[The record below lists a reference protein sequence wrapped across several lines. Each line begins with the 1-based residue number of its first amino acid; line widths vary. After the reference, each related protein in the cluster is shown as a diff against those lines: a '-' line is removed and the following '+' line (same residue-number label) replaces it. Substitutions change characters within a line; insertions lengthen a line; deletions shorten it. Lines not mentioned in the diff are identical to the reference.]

1 LGSGEPKD
9 LGLDGLFKL
18 LTWRSLA
25 ISRVFG
31 LPDIVGEPLQ
41 QEFQFPRERRV
52 DRLYRLAD
60 GSLLNIEHQSSLAD
74 REALAR
80 RMVTYHVMIKD
91 QFPAAGLMQIVI
103 YTGRTPIRPEGPL
116 IYESLDAS
124 GAHGLRFTAALR
136 DFRSLPVDEF
146 RKSGRADDL
155 VLGLM
160 AAGGDDPTYARE
172 VRDFVLRTRGAQR
185 IDLLEK
191 MAAVYATM
199 PERAG
204 WSAIFG
210 EVEMFPAEIEDT
222 PLHRRIV
229 EFFGRKM
236 LDEAADEGRREGLG
250 EGRREGLS
258 EGRRLALAELII
270 RHARRNGV
278 LLTLPEE
285 EAAARLAGRASED
298 ALMDMASV
306 LPEMKD
312 ADTFFKRFGVDLSNS
327 AGETN

>member
-1 LGSGEPKD
+1 MRKGRVGMGSGEPKD

-116 IYESLDAS
+116 VYESLDAT

-136 DFRSLPVDEF
+136 DFRLLPIDEF

-172 VRDFVLRTRGAQR
+172 VRDFVLRTRGAER
-185 IDLLEK
+185 VDLLEK
-191 MAAVYATM
+191 LAAVYANM
-199 PERAG
+199 PERAA

-210 EVEMFPAEIEDT
+210 EIEMFPAEIEDT

-236 LDEAADEGRREGLG
+236 LDEAADEGRREG
-250 EGRREGLS
+250 RD
-258 EGRRLALAELII
+258 EGRRLGLAELIV
-270 RHARRNGV
+270 RHARRNGM
-278 LLTLPEE
+278 LLSLPEE
-285 EAAARLAGRASED
+285 EAAATLAQRSSED
-298 ALMDMASV
+298 TLMEMAGALS
-306 LPEMKD
+306 EMTD
-312 ADTFFKRFGVDLSNS
+312 VEDFFKRFGVDLSTS
-327 AGETN
+327 AGEPN

>member
-1 LGSGEPKD
+1 MGAGEPKD

-91 QFPAAGLMQIVI
+91 QFPDAGLMQIVV

-116 IYESLDAS
+116 VYESLDAT

-136 DFRSLPVDEF
+136 DFRALPVDEF
-146 RKSGRADDL
+146 RTSGRADDL

-160 AAGGDDPTYARE
+160 AAGGDDITYARE
-172 VRDFVLRTRGAQR
+172 VRDFVFRTRGAER

-191 MAAVYATM
+191 VAAVYATM
-199 PERAG
+199 PERAAWG
-204 WSAIFG
+204 AIFG
-210 EVEMFPAEIEDT
+210 EIEMFPAEIEDT

-250 EGRREGLS
+250 EGRREGLD
-258 EGRRLALAELII
+258 EGRRLGLAELIV
-270 RHARRNGV
+270 RHARRNGM
-278 LLTLPEE
+278 LFSLPEE
-285 EAAARLAGRASED
+285 VVAARLAAIANED
-298 ALMDMASV
+298 VLMDMAGA
-306 LPEMKD
+306 LQEMTD
-312 ADTFFKRFGVDLSNS
+312 ADVFFKRFGVELRN
-327 AGETN
+327 

>member
-1 LGSGEPKD
+1 
-9 LGLDGLFKL
+9 
-18 LTWRSLA
+18 
-25 ISRVFG
+25 
-31 LPDIVGEPLQ
+31 
-41 QEFQFPRERRV
+41 
-52 DRLYRLAD
+52 
-60 GSLLNIEHQSSLAD
+60 
-74 REALAR
+74 
-80 RMVTYHVMIKD
+80 MIKD
-91 QFPAAGLMQIVI
+91 QFPSAGLMQIVI
-103 YTGRTPIRPEGPL
+103 YTGKTPVRPKGSL
-116 IYESLDAS
+116 VYESLDAT

-160 AAGGDDPTYARE
+160 AAGGDDPKYARE
-172 VRDFVLRTRGAQR
+172 VRDFVLQTRGAER

-191 MAAVYATM
+191 LAAVYATM

-250 EGRREGLS
+250 EGRREGLDEGRREGLG
-258 EGRRLALAELII
+258 EGRRLGLAELIV
-270 RHARRNGV
+270 RHARRNRM
-278 LLTLPEE
+278 LLSLPEE
-285 EAAARLAGRASED
+285 LAAAKLAAGANED
-298 ALMDMASV
+298 VLMDMAAAV
-306 LPEMKD
+306 HEMTDVD
-312 ADTFFKRFGVDLSNS
+312 AFLKRFGVELSNS
-327 AGETN
+327 TDEPN